1 MCELEQNTSMAA
13 FFIRT
18 NIITY
23 DDCMTDIRENYSLD
37 LGSERAQAAMY
48 CSVMGR
54 LYSDKRQRPRT
65 KNTSAAKLVP
75 EVGRE
80 Y

>member
-1 MCELEQNTSMAA
+1 
-13 FFIRT
+13 
-18 NIITY
+18 
-23 DDCMTDIRENYSLD
+23 MTDIRENYSLD

-65 KNTSAAKLVP
+65 KNTSAAKLIP

-80 Y
+80 N

>member
-1 MCELEQNTSMAA
+1 
-13 FFIRT
+13 
-18 NIITY
+18 
-23 DDCMTDIRENYSLD
+23 MTGGENYSLD

-65 KNTSAAKLVP
+65 KNTSAAKLIP